1 MKNIHLQ
8 FLASLIGVLFLVS
21 SCGDEES
28 QQPVADPSISVSPG
42 SISFGDVNAGTPSNV
57 ESFTLTGENLT
68 GDVAVSTQAPFAV
81 ATSADGT
88 FGQTLNLTTSDF
100 ASGSVTV
107 FTRFEPAET
116 DEGEMTGEIT
126 ALTEGYDG
134 SVSVALSGTSVA
146 ETTEPPAALLVEEHF
161 DYEGGTLPSTD
172 NTGTG
177 EGNAAVGDGWVK
189 VRAAN
194 DGISMH
200 SPGLSFAG
208 YPGSDVG
215 NAVRLSF
222 GAAEESDVYVNN
234 LDEPQDADFTG
245 DFYVAYML
253 QIESFPAKGQFNRPV
268 LLTDWNDNGGALWMT
283 GPTIRNRAAADAA
296 EDDVVFGLRYEGAE
310 FQDSG
315 FVPEV
320 GKTYLIVMK
329 HSVTDTDFTN
339 DNDEASLFVFEG
351 DIPATEPATPDLLY
365 ENVPDKYMAKGVA
378 LLETNSQRGAYIVD
392 GVKVAKSWEELFK

>member
-8 FLASLIGVLFLVS
+8 FLASLVGVLFLVS
-21 SCGDEES
+21 SCEDEES

-42 SISFGDVNAGTPSNV
+42 SVSFGDVDAGTFSNV
-57 ESFTLTGENLT
+57 ESFTITGENLT
-68 GDVAVSTQAPFAV
+68 GDVEVSTQAPFSI

-88 FGQTLNLTTSDF
+88 FGQTLNLPMDDF

-116 DEGEMTGEIT
+116 DEGEMSGEIM
-126 ALTEGYDG
+126 ALTEGFDG
-134 SVSVALSGTSVA
+134 SISVALSGTSIT

-161 DYEGGTLPSTD
+161 PYEGPLLPSTD

-189 VRAAN
+189 VRTAN
-194 DGISMH
+194 DGISIH
-200 SPGLSFAG
+200 TPGLSFPG
-208 YPGSDVG
+208 YPGSDAG
-215 NAVRLSF
+215 NAVILSF
-222 GAAEESDVYVNN
+222 GAREESDVYVNN
-234 LDEPQDADFTG
+234 LDEPQDENFTG

-253 QIESFPAKGQFNRPV
+253 HIESFPAKGQFNRPV

-315 FVPEV
+315 FAPEI
-320 GKTYLIVMK
+320 GKTYLLVMK
-329 HSVTDTDFTN
+329 HSVTDTDFSNNN
-339 DNDEASLFVFEG
+339 DVASLFIIES

-378 LLETNSQRGAYIVD
+378 LLETNSQAGAYIVD
-392 GVKVAKSWEELFK
+392 GVKVAKSWEDLFK

>member
-21 SCGDEES
+21 SCDDEEVV
-28 QQPVADPSISVSPG
+28 VADPSISVNPG
-42 SISFGDVNAGTPSNV
+42 SISFGDVDAGTPSNV

-88 FGQTLNLTTSDF
+88 FGQTLNVTTNDF
-100 ASGSVTV
+100 ATGSVTV

-126 ALTEGYDG
+126 ALTEGFGG
-134 SVSVALSGTSVA
+134 SVSVALSGTSVKG
-146 ETTEPPAALLVEEHF
+146 TTEPPAALLMEEHF
-161 DYEGGTLPSTD
+161 DYAGGTLPSTD

-194 DGISMH
+194 NGISLH

-222 GAAEESDVYVNN
+222 GAANESDVYVNN
-234 LDEPQDADFTG
+234 LDEPQGADFTG

-253 QIESFPAKGQFNRPV
+253 QIESFAAKGQFNRPV
-268 LLTDWNDNGGALWMT
+268 LLTDWNDNGGANWMT

-296 EDDVVFGLRYEGAE
+296 DDDMVFGLKYGGKE
-310 FQDSG
+310 FVDSNV
-315 FVPEV
+315 VPEI

-339 DNDEASLFVFEG
+339 DNDEASLFVIEG
-351 DIPATEPATPDLLY
+351 EIPATEPATPALVYSNL
-365 ENVPDKYMAKGVA
+365 PDGLKAKGVA
-378 LLETNSQRGAYIVD
+378 ILETNSQKGAYIVD
-392 GVKVAKSWEELFK
+392 GVKVAKSWEDLFK